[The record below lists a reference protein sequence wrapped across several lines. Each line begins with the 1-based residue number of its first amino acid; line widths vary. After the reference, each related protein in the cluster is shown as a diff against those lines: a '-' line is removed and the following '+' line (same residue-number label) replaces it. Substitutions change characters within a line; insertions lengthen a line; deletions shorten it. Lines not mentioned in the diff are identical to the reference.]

1 MNDLLAYIWL
11 AHFFS
16 LNRRAKKFLI
26 EYFGGARAVFDASDH
41 ELTNGIAAYEEQSGR
56 RSPNVSLPSRDLAD
70 ARTCLQLA
78 KSMGAQVIHYES
90 AVYPDALREIP
101 DPPALLYTLGDASL
115 LARSS
120 VAVVGTRRAS
130 PYGRWAAYEISA
142 KISSCGTQV
151 ISGLAEG
158 IDTEAHKG
166 CLNGGSGTIAVLGTG
181 IGHCFPASNRAL
193 HRAICSCGLVV
204 SEFYPTDKGF
214 ASYFPLRNRI
224 ISGLSR
230 AVIVVEGALKS
241 GSMITAGL
249 ALEQGKD
256 VYAVPGNINQPNSEG
271 VNRLIYDGAYPILSL
286 DTVPKA
292 LGILTPKQQEARES
306 LSKEELLIFNV
317 VKKNGMQSLQELC
330 DATNLSPSDVA
341 SLTTI
346 LELKGFLSKRGTKI
360 EVAK

>member
-1 MNDLLAYIWL
+1 
-11 AHFFS
+11 
-16 LNRRAKKFLI
+16 
-26 EYFGGARAVFDASDH
+26 
-41 ELTNGIAAYEEQSGR
+41 
-56 RSPNVSLPSRDLAD
+56 
-70 ARTCLQLA
+70 
-78 KSMGAQVIHYES
+78 
-90 AVYPDALREIP
+90 
-101 DPPALLYTLGDASL
+101 
-115 LARSS
+115 
-120 VAVVGTRRAS
+120 
-130 PYGRWAAYEISA
+130 
-142 KISSCGTQV
+142 
-151 ISGLAEG
+151 
-158 IDTEAHKG
+158 
-166 CLNGGSGTIAVLGTG
+166 
-181 IGHCFPASNRAL
+181 
-193 HRAICSCGLVV
+193 
-204 SEFYPTDKGF
+204 
-214 ASYFPLRNRI
+214 
-224 ISGLSR
+224 LSR

-292 LGILTPKQQEARES
+292 LGILTPKQQEAHES

-317 VKKNGMQSLQELC
+317 VKKNGIQSLQELC